1 MTDLLTPTIRTEP
14 ERRTMDMV
22 LFGAL
27 VVLLAFGVL
36 MVFTATEVQ
45 QDLLFG
51 DPGRIMRRQAVF
63 AAIALLGFIVMSLI
77 DYRYLRDLS
86 PVLYVGIVAVLG
98 TMALLVAVGAEPF
111 FLPVRNGAQR
121 WLEFGPVDL
130 QPSELAKLIGVL
142 AVGFVLS
149 NHEEETLSWRRLLQA
164 MIVMGIPAALI
175 FVQPD
180 LSTMLVLGFTMVVMV
195 FVAGLT
201 GRQAAALGIGSL
213 AALWVTFQAG
223 LLQAYQLGRIQ
234 SFLDPEAAPLDEGY
248 NQLQSI
254 RAIGSGRFFGKGI
267 GEGVLTR
274 LQFVPE
280 QESDFIFTAVGEQ
293 LGFVGGVAV
302 LVVYAVLI
310 WRLLMI
316 AGSAGDKFGQLVAVG
331 VAGILMFQVFVN
343 IGMTIG
349 IMPPTGLPLPF
360 LSAGGTSALISAM
373 GLGVANSV
381 WLHRDQRRKR
391 R

>member
-14 ERRTMDMV
+14 ERRTMDMI

-45 QDLLFG
+45 QELLYG
-51 DPGRIMRRQAVF
+51 DPGRVMRRQAVF
-63 AAIALLGFIVMSLI
+63 AAIALLGFIVTSLI
-77 DYRYLRDLS
+77 DYRYLRDFS
-86 PVLYVGIVAVLG
+86 PVLYLGIVVVLGVMAVL
-98 TMALLVAVGAEPF
+98 TSVGAEPF

-142 AVGFVLS
+142 AVAFVLS
-149 NHEEETLSWRRLLQA
+149 NEDDEKLSWRRLIQA
-164 MIVMGIPAALI
+164 LVVMGIPAALI

-180 LSTMLVLGFTMVVMV
+180 LSTMLVLGFTVVVMV

-201 GRQAAALGIGSL
+201 GRQAALLSIGSL
-213 AALWVTFQAG
+213 TGLWVTFQVG
-223 LLQAYQLGRIQ
+223 ILQEYQLGRIQ
-234 SFLDPEAAPLDEGY
+234 SFLDPEASPLDEGY

-293 LGFVGGVAV
+293 LGFIGAVAV
-302 LVVYAVLI
+302 LVVYAIVV

-316 AGSAGDKFGQLVAVG
+316 AGSASDKFGQLIAVG
-331 VAGILMFQVFVN
+331 VAAILMFQVFVN
-343 IGMTIG
+343 IGMTVG

-360 LSAGGTSALISAM
+360 LSAGGTAALIAAM

-381 WLHRDQRRKR
+381 WLHRGQRRR

>member
-14 ERRTMDMV
+14 ERRTMDMI

-45 QDLLFG
+45 QELLYG
-51 DPGRIMRRQAVF
+51 DPGRVMRRQAVF
-63 AAIALLGFIVMSLI
+63 AAIALLGFILMSLI
-77 DYRYLRDLS
+77 DYRYLRDVS
-86 PVLYVGIVAVLG
+86 PVLYIGIVVVLG
-98 TMALLVAVGAEPF
+98 VMGVLTAVGAEPF

-121 WLEFGPVDL
+121 WLEFGPVDV
-130 QPSELAKLIGVL
+130 QPSEIAKLIGVL
-142 AVGFVLS
+142 AVAFVLS
-149 NHEEETLSWRRLLQA
+149 NHEEEQLSWRRLIQA
-164 MIVMGIPAALI
+164 LVVMAMPAALI

-180 LSTMLVLGFTMVVMV
+180 LSTMLVLGFTVVVMV
-195 FVAGLT
+195 FVAGMT
-201 GRQAAALGIGSL
+201 GRQAALLGLGSL
-213 AALWVTFQAG
+213 TALWVTFQAG
-223 LLQAYQLGRIQ
+223 ILQDYQIGRLQ

-302 LVVYAVLI
+302 LVVYAVVI

-316 AGSAGDKFGQLVAVG
+316 AGAASDKFGQLLAVG
-331 VAGILMFQVFVN
+331 VAAILMFQVFVN
-343 IGMTIG
+343 IGMTVG

-360 LSAGGTSALISAM
+360 LSAGGTAALIAAM

-381 WLHRDQRRKR
+381 WLHRDQRRR

>member
-14 ERRTMDMV
+14 ERRSMDMV

-27 VVLLAFGVL
+27 LVLLAFGVL

-51 DPGRIMRRQAVF
+51 DPGRVMRRQAVF
-63 AAIALLGFIVMSLI
+63 AAIALLGFILMSLL
-77 DYRYLRDLS
+77 DYRYLRDFS
-86 PVLYVGIVAVLG
+86 PFLYIGIVVVLA
-98 TMALLVAVGAEPF
+98 TMALITGFGGEPF
-111 FLPVRNGAQR
+111 FLPIRNGAQR

-149 NHEEETLSWRRLLQA
+149 QDDTDRLSWKRLLQA
-164 MIVMGIPAALI
+164 LAVMVIPAALI

-180 LSTMLVLGFTMVVMV
+180 LSTMLVLGFTVLVMV
-195 FVAGLT
+195 FVAGMT
-201 GRQAAALGIGSL
+201 GRQAIVLGIGTIT
-213 AALWVTFQAG
+213 ALWLTFRTG
-223 LLQAYQLGRIQ
+223 LLKEYQLGRIQ

-267 GEGVLTR
+267 GDGVLTR

-302 LVVYAVLI
+302 LIVYAVVV

-316 AGSAGDKFGQLVAVG
+316 AGAATDRFGQLIAVG

-360 LSAGGTSALISAM
+360 LSAGGTAALIAAM

-381 WLHRDQRRKR
+381 WLHRGQRRR

>member
-1 MTDLLTPTIRTEP
+1 MTDLLTPTIRAEP
-14 ERRTMDMV
+14 VRRTMDMI

-45 QDLLFG
+45 QELLFG

-63 AAIALLGFIVMSLI
+63 AAIALLGFILTSLI
-77 DYRYLRDLS
+77 DYRFLRDFS
-86 PVLYVGIVAVLG
+86 PFLYIGIVVVLVVMAVLISIG
-98 TMALLVAVGAEPF
+98 VEPF

-121 WLEFGPVDL
+121 WLEFGPIDV

-149 NHEEETLSWRRLLQA
+149 HDEDEGLTWRRLFQA
-164 MIVMGIPAALI
+164 LLVMGIPAALI

-180 LSTMLVLGFTMVVMV
+180 LSTMLVLLFTAVVMV

-201 GRQAAALGIGSL
+201 GRQAAALGVAGL
-213 AALWVTFQAG
+213 AAMWAAFQTG
-223 LLQAYQLGRIQ
+223 LLASYQLGRIQ

-302 LVVYAVLI
+302 LIVYAIVI

-316 AGSAGDKFGQLVAVG
+316 AGSASDKFGQLIAVG
-331 VAGILMFQVFVN
+331 VAAILMFQVFVN

>member
-1 MTDLLTPTIRTEP
+1 MTDMLTPTIRTEP
-14 ERRTMDMV
+14 HRRTMDMV

-45 QDLLFG
+45 QELLFG
-51 DPGRIMRRQAVF
+51 DPGRVMRRQAVF
-63 AAIALLGFIVMSLI
+63 GAIALLGFIVMSLI
-77 DYRYLRDLS
+77 DYRYLRDFS
-86 PVLYVGIVAVLG
+86 PFLYIGIVVVLAV
-98 TMALLVAVGAEPF
+98 MATLTAVGAEPF

-121 WLEFGPVDL
+121 WLEFGPIDV

-142 AVGFVLS
+142 AVAFLLS
-149 NHEEETLSWRRLLQA
+149 NHDEERLGWRPLIQALL
-164 MIVMGIPAALI
+164 IMGIPAALI
-175 FVQPD
+175 FIQPD
-180 LSTMLVLGFTMVVMV
+180 LSTMLVLGFTVIVMV
-195 FVAGLT
+195 FVSGMT
-201 GRQAAALGIGSL
+201 GRQAAVLGIGSIT
-213 AALWVTFQAG
+213 ALWITFRVG
-223 LLQAYQLGRIQ
+223 LLQEYQVGRLQ

-267 GEGVLTR
+267 GDGVLTR

-302 LVVYAVLI
+302 LIVYAVVV

-316 AGSAGDKFGQLVAVG
+316 AGSASDRFGQLIAVG
-331 VAGILMFQVFVN
+331 VAAILMFQVFVN

-360 LSAGGTSALISAM
+360 LSAGGTAALISAM

-381 WLHRDQRRKR
+381 WLHRDQRRR

>member
-14 ERRTMDMV
+14 ERRTMDMI

-45 QDLLFG
+45 QELLYG
-51 DPGRIMRRQAVF
+51 DPGRVMRRQAVF
-63 AAIALLGFIVMSLI
+63 AAIALLGFILMSLI
-77 DYRYLRDLS
+77 DYRYLRDFS
-86 PVLYVGIVAVLG
+86 PVLYIGIVVVLG
-98 TMALLVAVGAEPF
+98 VMGVLTAVGAEPF

-121 WLEFGPVDL
+121 WLEFGPVDV

-142 AVGFVLS
+142 AVAFVLS
-149 NHEEETLSWRRLLQA
+149 NHEEEQLSWRRLIQA
-164 MIVMGIPAALI
+164 LVVMAIPAALI

-180 LSTMLVLGFTMVVMV
+180 LSTMLVLGFTVVVMV
-195 FVAGLT
+195 FVAGMT
-201 GRQAAALGIGSL
+201 GRQAALLGLGSL
-213 AALWVTFQAG
+213 TALWVTFQAG
-223 LLQAYQLGRIQ
+223 ILQDYQIGRLQ

-302 LVVYAVLI
+302 LVVYAIVI

-316 AGSAGDKFGQLVAVG
+316 AGAASDKFGQLLAVG
-331 VAGILMFQVFVN
+331 VAAILMFQVFVN
-343 IGMTIG
+343 IGMTVG

-360 LSAGGTSALISAM
+360 LSAGGTAALIAAM

-381 WLHRDQRRKR
+381 WLHRDQRRR

>member
-14 ERRTMDMV
+14 ERRTMDMI

-45 QDLLFG
+45 QELLYG
-51 DPGRIMRRQAVF
+51 DPGRVMRRQAVF
-63 AAIALLGFIVMSLI
+63 AAIALLGFILMSLI
-77 DYRYLRDLS
+77 DYRYLRDVS
-86 PVLYVGIVAVLG
+86 PVLYIGIVVVLG
-98 TMALLVAVGAEPF
+98 VMGVLTAVGAEPF

-121 WLEFGPVDL
+121 WLEFGPVDV
-130 QPSELAKLIGVL
+130 QPSEIAKLIGVL
-142 AVGFVLS
+142 AVAFVLS
-149 NHEEETLSWRRLLQA
+149 NHEEEQLSWRRLIQA
-164 MIVMGIPAALI
+164 LVVMAMPAALI

-180 LSTMLVLGFTMVVMV
+180 LSTMLVLGFTVVVMV
-195 FVAGLT
+195 FVAGMT
-201 GRQAAALGIGSL
+201 GRQAALLGLGSL
-213 AALWVTFQAG
+213 TALWVTFQAG
-223 LLQAYQLGRIQ
+223 ILQDYQIGRLQ

-302 LVVYAVLI
+302 LVVYAIVI

-316 AGSAGDKFGQLVAVG
+316 AGAASDKFGQLLAVG
-331 VAGILMFQVFVN
+331 VAAILMFQVFVN
-343 IGMTIG
+343 IGMTVG

-360 LSAGGTSALISAM
+360 LSAGGTAALIAAM

-381 WLHRDQRRKR
+381 WLHRDQRRR